1 MNNSN
6 LIEDIRQRSSGILE
20 KMNDRTIRE
29 FKIKDLDI
37 DNGVYLR
44 DMPVRGSALN
54 GIMTTLKVRRNFT
67 DLSKKMSPED
77 WKSVAQKL
85 KTAEAETKLYAHIVK
100 DSSGIPAVEGVLRH
114 NGGKKRSDDA
124 SYQQYIDW
132 ICDSLGKTE
141 KNFILK
147 DFNYINQSET
157 IDMTLLNQDNTVD
170 VFGTNIDL
178 WKMGERFTF
187 NSMKFDYAPF
197 FERLVCANG
206 NTAKEY
212 GFGANIAHTKFNNRR
227 IESVINKAILF
238 GEDTLNDQLQRSVQ
252 HLQQNNVSISE
263 FNWFKGFFESR
274 NENGKYDSV
283 LARFFNDQPFYKAY
297 GVNIAEKSRKWKAAA
312 NTGINAYDFFNML
325 TWIASHPGD
334 VRMEKQDR
342 IDMQIHA
349 SSLLFKKELD
359 LEDVP
364 SPIEVNYPRITAM
377 L

>member
-1 MNNSN
+1 
-6 LIEDIRQRSSGILE
+6 
-20 KMNDRTIRE
+20 
-29 FKIKDLDI
+29 
-37 DNGVYLR
+37 
-44 DMPVRGSALN
+44 
-54 GIMTTLKVRRNFT
+54 
-67 DLSKKMSPED
+67 
-77 WKSVAQKL
+77 
-85 KTAEAETKLYAHIVK
+85 
-100 DSSGIPAVEGVLRH
+100 
-114 NGGKKRSDDA
+114 
-124 SYQQYIDW
+124 
-132 ICDSLGKTE
+132 
-141 KNFILK
+141 
-147 DFNYINQSET
+147 
-157 IDMTLLNQDNTVD
+157 MTLLNQDSTVD
-170 VFGTNIDL
+170 VFGTNVDL

-187 NSMKFDYAPF
+187 NGLKFDYAPF
-197 FERLVCANG
+197 FERLVCSNG

-238 GEDTLNDQLQRSVQ
+238 GEDTLNEQLQRSVQ
-252 HLQQNNVSISE
+252 HLQQNNVSIAE
-263 FNWFKGFFESR
+263 FSWFKGFFESR
-274 NENGKYDSV
+274 NENGKYDGV
-283 LARFFNDQPFYKAY
+283 LSRFFNDQPFYKAY

-364 SPIEVNYPRITAM
+364 TPVEVNYPRIAAM